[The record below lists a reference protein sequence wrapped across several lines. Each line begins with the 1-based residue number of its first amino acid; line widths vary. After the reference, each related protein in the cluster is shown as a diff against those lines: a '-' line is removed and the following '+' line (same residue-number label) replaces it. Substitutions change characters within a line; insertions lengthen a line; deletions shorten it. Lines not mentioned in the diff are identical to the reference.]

1 MKTLKNIEKNSFL
14 RVLLFMLVGFLYT
27 GKIMAQE
34 GGGTKEVDVDISA
47 DTGGGDMWYNNMWV
61 WVIGIALF
69 IIIIV
74 AIVSAGRKTE

>member
-1 MKTLKNIEKNSFL
+1 MKTLMKIEKDSFL
-14 RVLLFMLVGFLYT
+14 RVLLFMLISFIYT

-47 DTGGGDMWYNNMWV
+47 EGGGDMWYNNMWV

>member
-1 MKTLKNIEKNSFL
+1 MKTLKKIGENSVL
-14 RVLLFMLVGFLYT
+14 RYLMSLLITFFYT
-27 GKIMAQE
+27 GRIIAQE
-34 GGGTKEVDVDISA
+34 GAEGVNVDIETET
-47 DTGGGDMWYNNMWV
+47 TGGGDIWYNNVWV

>member
-1 MKTLKNIEKNSFL
+1 MFFL
-14 RVLLFMLVGFLYT
+14 LT
-27 GKIMAQE
+27 GKLKAQE
-34 GGGTKEVDVDISA
+34 GGGEVDVDINA